1 MHIRACVIVL
11 LMMFTVVACAS
22 TPPTPVPLPT
32 STPAPT
38 YTPFPTYTPYPAV
51 TPFPTYTPY
60 PTFTPFPTFTPIPLP
75 SRTSTFTPT
84 PQKSYATAFGIDYS
98 QPGKF
103 LAQGEQT
110 RLSNRSSIDALR
122 GKPQSIAH
130 LGEIYFW
137 IARGFSSYAAGGA
150 NIGKMTT
157 DQLFVERRLSGCHDW
172 ALVYASIARDL
183 GYPAVMIDTA
193 GVSWAKRFR
202 AGEKGG
208 YVGHV
213 FVEVFVAGKW
223 VLVDSTNNWYVD
235 DGYDP
240 ANAFIPLK
248 MGSETE
254 GLFVMRKGVDTWGYG
269 IRSNDELTRLM
280 GESAN
285 ALKVESIKFP
295 PYVFQRFK

>member
-11 LMMFTVVACAS
+11 LMMFMVVACAS
-22 TPPTPVPLPT
+22 TPPTPMPLPT
-32 STPAPT
+32 SVPAPT
-38 YTPFPTYTPYPAV
+38 Y

-60 PTFTPFPTFTPIPLP
+60 PTFTPFPTFTPTPLP
-75 SRTSTFTPT
+75 SLTPTFIPT
-84 PQKSYATAFGIDYS
+84 PQKPYATAFGIDYS
-98 QPGKF
+98 QPGKY

-122 GKPQSIAH
+122 GKPQGIAH

-183 GYPAVMIDTA
+183 GYPAVLIDTA

-202 AGEKGG
+202 AGKK
-208 YVGHV
+208 
-213 FVEVFVAGKW
+213 ARTW
-223 VLVDSTNNWYVD
+223 DTSLLRCLST
-235 DGYDP
+235 
-240 ANAFIPLK
+240 ANGCWSIRRTIGTSMSA
-248 MGSETE
+248 MTRR
-254 GLFVMRKGVDTWGYG
+254 MRSF
-269 IRSNDELTRLM
+269 R
-280 GESAN
+280 
-285 ALKVESIKFP
+285 
-295 PYVFQRFK
+295 